1 MCVLLKMPSAAVK
14 IQFRARTKASLPT
27 PSIKESLIKRQCPLA
42 QSVRKLFVSRPRED
56 LGSTPPATVERQQV
70 GLPGAAGKS
79 YRPHFVSLRI
89 QSESPRIRS
98 ASDLQLTDF
107 LPDDGGARTTLVTVL
122 ALLLDLVPAN
132 YHVAVLVPTSA
143 ALTLPGSLYARTFVL
158 LLETL

>member
-1 MCVLLKMPSAAVK
+1 MCVLLQMPSAAVK

-42 QSVRKLFVSRPRED
+42 QSVRKLFVSRPRKD
-56 LGSTPPATVERQQV
+56 LGSTPPATVERRQV
-70 GLPGAAGKS
+70 GLPGGKS
-79 YRPHFVSLRI
+79 YRPHFVSPCI
-89 QSESPRIRS
+89 QSKSRRIRS
-98 ASDLQLTDF
+98 ASDLQLTEF

-132 YHVAVLVPTSA
+132 YHVAVLVPASA
-143 ALTLPGSLYARTFVL
+143 ALTLPGSLQARAFVL